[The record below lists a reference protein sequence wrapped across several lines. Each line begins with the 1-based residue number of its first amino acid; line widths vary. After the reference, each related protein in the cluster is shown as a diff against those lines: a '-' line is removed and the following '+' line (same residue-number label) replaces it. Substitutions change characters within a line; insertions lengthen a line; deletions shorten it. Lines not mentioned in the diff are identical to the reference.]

1 MSAVKKKIVVA
12 VTGATKAGKSEVC
25 GYLQKL
31 YPVIDV
37 DYLAHSLYK
46 KGSSLYGILKR
57 KYGPVIIKKDGDINR
72 RILGEIVFGDRR
84 DYWDF
89 TCLVYPA
96 LIKKLKKEIKNTA
109 GPVVVVDMAILFES
123 GFYTGADKI
132 ILIKTSAG
140 EWKKRIGEVSD
151 RRYFEKIRKFQDFFP
166 SSKKIALSDYIVY
179 NNSTKEDLFGKID
192 KIMDKILKGDLWTRK
207 NRKRP

>member
-1 MSAVKKKIVVA
+1 MRLKKIVIA
-12 VTGATKAGKSEVC
+12 VTGATKTGKSEVC
-25 GYLQKL
+25 SYLSKS

-37 DYLAHSLYK
+37 DYLGHTIYK
-46 KGSSLYGILKR
+46 KGTSLYRIMRR
-57 KYGPVIIKKDGDINR
+57 KYGPVIIKKDGEINR

-96 LIKKLKKEIKNTA
+96 LIKKLKKEIKKTA
-109 GPVVVVDMAILFES
+109 GRFVIVDMAILFES
-123 GFYTGADKI
+123 GFYTKADRI
-132 ILIKTSAG
+132 ILVKTSAG

-166 SSKKIALSDYIVY
+166 SSKKIALSDFIIY
-179 NNSTKEDLFGKID
+179 NNSSKEDLYKKVD
-192 KIMDKILKGDLWTRK
+192 KIMEKILKGDLWTRK
-207 NRKRP
+207 NKKRP